1 MNCASECQVQR
12 ADLSQSYL
20 IWKNIV
26 GCVVL
31 THRLGGFL
39 QVDASLSRSVT
50 HQREVNLM
58 NHLGLPCT
66 ATFLWC
72 SIASALL
79 FPCSSG
85 EIHSKTRS
93 FPCSFTKSPVPPFS
107 RLARGDL
114 LGFASANLYFSNIL
128 LDCHDF
134 VRSRHRSIVLADWI
148 DLPRYPIAL
157 RKDFYPLMLAT
168 GVG

>member
-26 GCVVL
+26 GCVIAERNAPKRSKS
-31 THRLGGFL
+31 HESFRIAMYSNFL
-39 QVDASLSRSVT
+39 VMFDRFCPSF
-50 HQREVNLM
+50 
-58 NHLGLPCT
+58 P
-66 ATFLWC
+66 
-72 SIASALL
+72 LL
-79 FPCSSG
+79 FRRNPL
-85 EIHSKTRS
+85 KTRS

-134 VRSRHRSIVLADWI
+134 VRSRHRSCLQIGSI
-148 DLPRYPIAL
+148 YP
-157 RKDFYPLMLAT
+157 AT
-168 GVG
+168 RSLYERIFIL